1 MSSNRKMRSRL
12 HEKDKNDRTGFGRD
26 SAQFKKEVTDH
37 TKSVLEEAI
46 AQGIIVLVATG
57 RPLTGIP
64 GQVRAIQGM
73 QYALTTNGARIY
85 DLIHEKTILSHPVPY
100 EKGKKALEI
109 TEKYDTLQE
118 AYFDREVYAQEN
130 QLQEIWRYHK
140 NPHMW
145 EYVRST
151 RTVVPSIVNGMA
163 KQSAM
168 QTNCSLCLRIC
179 RI

>member
-1 MSSNRKMRSRL
+1 M
-12 HEKDKNDRTGFGRD
+12 
-26 SAQFKKEVTDH
+26 
-37 TKSVLEEAI
+37 
-46 AQGIIVLVATG
+46 LVATG

-85 DLIHEKTILSHPVPY
+85 DLIHEKRFFRIRFLM
-100 EKGKKALEI
+100 KKERKRWKSQKSMI
-109 TEKYDTLQE
+109 HYKRRTLTG
-118 AYFDREVYAQEN
+118 RVYAQEN

-151 RTVVPSIVNGMA
+151 RTVVPSIVKWYGEAERDADKLQLMFA
-163 KQSAM
+163 DM
-168 QTNCSLCLRIC
+168 QDIERARKRAGRDSGAGIDRIAWK
-179 RI
+179 